1 MSMGTGRAPFA
12 HSVRGFTVAIIC
24 IMFAAGCATVDRVA
38 YTQKEQI
45 AAVVPGFPDAR
56 LWADDPAI
64 AQKSIAVAAGITK
77 QPTILALSGGG
88 ADGAF
93 GAGFLSGW
101 TARGNRPQFTIVTG
115 ASAGAL
121 IAPFAFL
128 GSGYDEVLKSVFA
141 SGEMENF
148 LQFAGVSGLVGTG
161 LFKAGPLRE
170 LIAKYVDA
178 GTLEAIAQQY
188 RTGRK
193 LFIVTTNLDAQR
205 TAIWDMGRIAS
216 SGHPKALDLFR
227 SVMEASAS
235 IPGIFSPVLIEVE
248 ADGKS
253 FAEMHV
259 DGGVTANIMVVPE
272 AILLANKAILP
283 QAVRPKV
290 YIVMNGKLDPYFEV
304 VKPRTLQIAIRSFET
319 SVRANTRNTLL
330 ATYEFS
336 KRRNWQVNLAAIED
350 SVANQTK
357 PGFDTAYMRGL
368 FEYGYERGKSGQLW
382 QATPAEPIEMRRARS
397 PRVAASQQ

>member
-1 MSMGTGRAPFA
+1 MRMGIGASSA
-12 HSVRGFTVAIIC
+12 LSVRRFAVAAMC
-24 IMFAAGCATVDRVA
+24 CVFAAGCATIERVN
-38 YTQKEQI
+38 YTQQEQI

-56 LWADDPAI
+56 VWADDPAI
-64 AQKSIAVAAGITK
+64 ALKSSPIAPTISK

-93 GAGFLSGW
+93 GAGLLSGW
-101 TARGNRPQFTIVTG
+101 SARGNRPQFTIVTG

-128 GSGYDEVLKSVFA
+128 GSGYDEALRSVFA

-148 LQFAGVSGLVGTG
+148 LQFEGVSGLVGGSG
-161 LFKAGPLRE
+161 LFKAGPLRQ
-170 LIAKYVDA
+170 LIAKYVDEN
-178 GTLEAIAQQY
+178 TLQAVAQQY
-188 RTGRK
+188 RAGRK

-216 SGHPKALDLFR
+216 SGNPKALDLFR
-227 SVMEASAS
+227 KVMEASAS

-248 ADGKS
+248 AEGKAFS
-253 FAEMHV
+253 EMHV

-272 AILLANKAILP
+272 AILTANKAILP
-283 QAVRPKV
+283 ANVKPKV
-290 YIVMNGKLDPYFEV
+290 YIIMNGKLDPYFEV

-330 ATYEFS
+330 AVYEFS
-336 KRRNWQVNLAAIED
+336 KRRNWQVNLAAID
-350 SVANQTK
+350 DGVPNQTK
-357 PGFDTAYMRGL
+357 PGFDTAYMRSL

-382 QATPAEPIEMRRARS
+382 QATPAEPIEPRRTRA
-397 PRVAASQQ
+397 PRVAAQQ

>member
-1 MSMGTGRAPFA
+1 MRMETGASIA
-12 HSVRGFTVAIIC
+12 LSVRGFAVAALC
-24 IMFAAGCATVDRVA
+24 CVLAAGCASIERIN
-38 YTQKEQI
+38 YTQQEQI
-45 AAVVPGFPDAR
+45 AAVVPGFPDVR
-56 LWADDPAI
+56 VWADDPVI
-64 AQKSIAVAAGITK
+64 AQRSIALAGGITK

-93 GAGFLSGW
+93 GAGLLSGW
-101 TARGNRPQFTIVTG
+101 TARGNRPPFTIVTG

-121 IAPFAFL
+121 IAPFAYL
-128 GSGYDEVLKSVFA
+128 GPGYDEVLRSVFA

-148 LQFAGVSGLVGTG
+148 LQFDGVSGLVGAG
-161 LFKAGPLRE
+161 LFKAAPLRA
-170 LIAKYVDA
+170 LIAKYVDSN
-178 GTLEAIAQQY
+178 TMEAVAQQY

-205 TAIWDMGRIAS
+205 TALWDMGRIAS
-216 SGHPKALDLFR
+216 SGHPQALDLFR
-227 SVMEASAS
+227 KVMEASAS
-235 IPGIFSPVLIEVE
+235 IPGIFSPVLIDVE
-248 ADGKS
+248 AGGKS

-272 AILLANKAILP
+272 AVLIANKAVLP
-283 QAVRPKV
+283 QALRPKV

-304 VKPRTLQIAIRSFET
+304 VKPRTLQIAIRSFAT

-336 KRRNWQVNLAAIED
+336 KRRNWEVNLAAIDD
-350 SVANQTK
+350 SVPNQTT
-357 PGFDTAYMRGL
+357 PGFDTVYMRGL

-382 QATPAEPIEMRRARS
+382 QASPTESLEQRPTRA
-397 PRVAASQQ
+397 PKVAASQQ

>member
-1 MSMGTGRAPFA
+1 MRMGTGRASFVYG
-12 HSVRGFTVAIIC
+12 VRGFAVAALC
-24 IMFAAGCATVDRVA
+24 IVLTAGCATVERVA
-38 YTQKEQI
+38 FTQQEQTL
-45 AAVVPGFPDAR
+45 AVVPGFPDAR
-56 LWADDPAI
+56 VWADDPAI
-64 AQKSIAVAAGITK
+64 ALKSIAAGAGLSK

-93 GAGFLSGW
+93 GAGLLTGW
-101 TARGNRPQFTIVTG
+101 TARGNRPQFSIVTG

-121 IAPFAFL
+121 IAPFAYL
-128 GSGYDEVLKSVFA
+128 GSGYDEVLRSVFA

-148 LQFAGVSGLVGTG
+148 LQFEGVSGIVGSG
-161 LFKAGPLRE
+161 LFKAGPLRT

-188 RTGRK
+188 RAGRK

-216 SGHPKALDLFR
+216 SGNPKALELFR
-227 SVMEASAS
+227 NVLEASAS
-235 IPGIFSPVLIEVE
+235 IPGIFSPVLINVE
-248 ADGKS
+248 AEGKA

-272 AILLANKAILP
+272 AILIANKAVLP
-283 QAVRPKV
+283 PNVRPKV
-290 YIVMNGKLDPYFEV
+290 YIVINGKLDPYFEV

-319 SVRANTRNTLL
+319 SVRANTRNALL

-350 SVANQTK
+350 SVPNQAK
-357 PGFDTAYMRGL
+357 PGFDTAYMRTL
-368 FEYGYERGKSGQLW
+368 FEYGYERGRSGAMW
-382 QATPAEPIEMRRARS
+382 QATPAEQLEQQRPRA
-397 PRVAASQQ
+397 PKVAASQ